1 MISSKKSLDLGGN
14 GVESLGR
21 VHLLVVVHLLGL
33 VAHICLVDLD
43 ELGKSED
50 QRVVVPQPAGGH
62 GSPALPALGISI
74 PLVGARVP
82 PGHHPA
88 APNCDVQV
96 IIFEVLLSSQA
107 HKRGFFSMVKSLDSS
122 ALGF

>member
-1 MISSKKSLDLGGN
+1 M
-14 GVESLGR
+14 ESLGR

-33 VAHICLVDLD
+33 AAHLCLVDLD

-96 IIFEVLLSSQA
+96 IIFEALLSSQA
-107 HKRGFFSMVKSLDSS
+107 HKRGFFSMVTSLDSS
-122 ALGF
+122 GLGF

>member
-1 MISSKKSLDLGGN
+1 MDLGGN

-33 VAHICLVDLD
+33 AAHLCLVDLD

-82 PGHHPA
+82 PGHHLA

-107 HKRGFFSMVKSLDSS
+107 HKRGFFSIVKSLDSS
-122 ALGF
+122 GLGF